1 MYRLSDAIWK
11 CHSRSVMSTNVEQ
24 NIMRLKEQALK
35 KSIHRQRKKM
45 ERASLEVSVRESSQ
59 MISDFEEAGST
70 FPTSSNPEKTEPY
83 HLLPLLDI
91 KVPKPAP

>member
-1 MYRLSDAIWK
+1 
-11 CHSRSVMSTNVEQ
+11 MSTNVEQ
-24 NIMRLKEQALK
+24 NVMRLKEQALK

-70 FPTSSNPEKTEPY
+70 FPTSSNPEKREPY

-91 KVPKPAP
+91 KLPKPAP